1 MERFDDWQRQY
12 DNRAIILQSNKF
24 DALEMGD
31 QVVISCYRNGRSEFR
46 EILLN
51 QKLDDKAEV
60 AKLRSLVAQIQ
71 KEFDLST
78 RRAFRTLVQMF
89 VLAMDLWEY
98 EQYESS
104 FTDDF
109 TYAHEAEKS
118 GAKAGRGL
126 FEVSDLLKFWSLLK
140 IQVRDL
146 PIDHGAS
153 VSIPPGQIESSTAN
167 LLIETIDAFKQPA
180 ESVAAKEAPREQ
192 AQIDADDAIRL
203 QGGKILLSK
212 KFDRVLIEDEII
224 PLPSKATK
232 VIELLYAA
240 SQRPTF
246 KGVPVK
252 EMNNKLWSDEHV
264 DVGSKKWQ
272 AAFKTERLQKVRK
285 ALVDNT
291 TEPNTLRL
299 KI

>member
-1 MERFDDWQRQY
+1 MERFNDWQRQY

-31 QVVISCYRNGRSEFR
+31 QVVISCYRDGRSEAR

-51 QKLDDKAEV
+51 QKLNDKAEV

-109 TYAHEAEKS
+109 TYAHDAEKS

-126 FEVSDLLKFWSLLK
+126 FEISDLLKFWSLLK

-153 VSIPPGQIESSTAN
+153 VSIPPSQIEPSAAN
-167 LLIETIDAFKQPA
+167 VLIEMANAFKRPA
-180 ESVAAKEAPREQ
+180 EPINKEAPVEEVQ
-192 AQIDADDAIRL
+192 LDDSVRL
-203 QGGKILLSK
+203 QGGKVLLSK
-212 KFDRVLIEDEII
+212 KFDRVLIEGEII
-224 PLPSKATK
+224 PLPPKAAK
-232 VIELLYAA
+232 VIELLYFA
-240 SQRPTF
+240 SQKPTF

-252 EMNNKLWSDEHV
+252 EMNDRLWSDEHV

-272 AAFKTERLQKVRK
+272 AAFKSERLQKVRRV
-285 ALVDNT
+285 LIDNT
-291 TEPNTLRL
+291 TEDKTLLL